1 MIKPKFTFEKIK
13 FSIDPPTLK
22 KAIDLYETG
31 KIKNFKEADYCYS
44 AKVQGTNLYN
54 VEVDFDHY
62 DSGDCNCYIG
72 KQGDLCKHMV
82 AVAIYALFRG
92 DKIPEDSIEVLL
104 HPVCSNKIGE
114 LNETELV
121 EVKEKIS
128 QAVKLIRAYSG
139 PSSTWFHYQNKLSE
153 AVNRLTEVVS
163 KMPVSYQTTDIL
175 IRLLVR
181 LDKKLVSGGVDDSDG
196 TVGGFITDV
205 VEVLK
210 EFAKLDE
217 KCLKAFNKLKGVS
230 TCFGWENSLLQLIM
244 PSHLFYITK
253 IRDEL
258 KMYGYQVGDIE
269 YTSNNYDEK
278 GKLITKEV
286 PTVTSKYGEIGI
298 IEGKFY
304 LVMIFEKELLSEKF
318 LEDITKI
325 RKYKLYG
332 FNDFLKDIDI
342 KTVFSEDF
350 KEKYIQIQYGD
361 IIETDY
367 YEIIRIHDKLKN
379 MFLENKIYPINQL
392 NINLRSEIV

>member
-13 FSIDPPTLK
+13 FSIDPPTFK
-22 KAIDLYETG
+22 KAIDLYETS
-31 KIKNFKEADYCYS
+31 KIKNFEETAYCYT
-44 AKVQGTNLYN
+44 AKVQGTSLYK
-54 VEVDFDHY
+54 VTVDIDHY
-62 DSGDCNCYIG
+62 DYGDCNCYIG
-72 KQGDLCKHMV
+72 KQGDLCKHII

-92 DKIPEDSIEVLL
+92 EKIPEDNKEILL
-104 HPVCSNKIGE
+104 HPVCSNKKGE
-114 LNETELV
+114 LNESELV

-139 PSSTWFHYQNKLSE
+139 PSSTWFHYQNNLSE
-153 AVNRLTEVVS
+153 GVNRLTEVVS
-163 KMPVSYQTTDIL
+163 KLPVSYQTADIL
-175 IRLLVR
+175 VRLLVR

-196 TVGGFITDV
+196 TVGGFIQDV
-205 VEVLK
+205 VEILK
-210 EFAKLDE
+210 DFAKLE
-217 KCLKAFNKLKGVS
+217 TECLKAFNKLKGVS

-278 GKLITKEV
+278 GKLITKKI
-286 PTVTSKYGEIGI
+286 PTVTSKYGEMGI

-304 LVMIFEKELLSEKF
+304 LVIIFKKELLSEKF
-318 LEDITKI
+318 LKDIAKI